1 MAPVIIVPGNNTVRS
16 IGSHVWMALGL
27 GAGLGLGVAAA
38 MTRWPS
44 LLALTQWL
52 RPLGT
57 LFRILLSMVVI
68 PLVATALFAGVAGL
82 GDLRRVGRLGIRTL
96 AFFWGTTLAAILIGL
111 GVAALLLPFTH
122 ITSDQQ
128 AALRQAAA
136 ADSGAVRHAAEQITT
151 GARFIVELIPSNPVR
166 AAVDG
171 NLLPLIVFVTIF
183 GVAAAAL
190 PDEKRHAL
198 TDLADV
204 ATQALIRIVHW
215 VLLLAPLGIFAIV
228 AGAVALFGVDLIKA
242 MAVFILT
249 VIAGLGLLIA
259 IVYLPMVALVTRL
272 GAWRYVQAVR
282 ASLLMAFSTTSSL
295 ATLPVMLEA
304 AERDLRVSRTV
315 ASFVLPLGASIGR
328 AGSAL
333 FQAVAVLFV
342 ARLYGVPLGL
352 GGAFQAGAAV
362 FLASFTVASVPSAS
376 IVSLVPAFA
385 AAGLP
390 LTGLQLL
397 LGFDR
402 VPDMFR
408 TMTNVF
414 GTLTAATVV
423 DAVDSGS
430 E

>member
-1 MAPVIIVPGNNTVRS
+1 
-16 IGSHVWMALGL
+16 MALGL

-57 LFRILLSMVVI
+57 LFLNLLSMVVI

-122 ITSDQQ
+122 ITTDQQ
-128 AALRQAAA
+128 AALREAAA

-171 NLLPLIVFVTIF
+171 NLLPLIVFTTSF
-183 GVAAAAL
+183 AVAAAAL
-190 PDEKRHAL
+190 PDDKRRTL

-272 GAWRYVQAVR
+272 GAWRYVQAAR

-342 ARLYGVPLGL
+342 E
-352 GGAFQAGAAV
+352 
-362 FLASFTVASVPSAS
+362 
-376 IVSLVPAFA
+376 I
-385 AAGLP
+385 
-390 LTGLQLL
+390 
-397 LGFDR
+397 
-402 VPDMFR
+402 
-408 TMTNVF
+408 
-414 GTLTAATVV
+414 
-423 DAVDSGS
+423 
-430 E
+430 